1 VRRLTVVADKLVSQS
16 QTVFVPGHNIMEGI
30 VILHE
35 TIYKMH
41 RKKMNRVIIKLDFKK
56 AYDKMKWEFLQ
67 QTLKM
72 KGFLEKWCHWIDQFM
87 NKGSVD
93 IKVNDDVG

>member
-1 VRRLTVVADKLVSQS
+1 
-16 QTVFVPGHNIMEGI
+16 
-30 VILHE
+30 
-35 TIYKMH
+35 
-41 RKKMNRVIIKLDFKK
+41 MNRVIIKLDFKK

-72 KGFLEKWCHWIDQFM
+72 KGFLKKWCHWIDQFM